1 MTDESMPIPLGI
13 QADTGRPLAEIDA
26 QAVAAFTAHE
36 HAERRAPERAAEK
49 ARQAGTYAVLG
60 DVDGDKLDE
69 AGWGLL
75 FPSDADPAPYL
86 DALAPLIA
94 WRHREAGQVTI
105 FQGADGCLPGES
117 AATWLARHKV
127 SLNVVDPALG
137 VPYYLVLV
145 GPPDKISFAFQYT
158 LDLYWAV
165 GRLDFPQLADFRSYA
180 DSVTAYETMASVTA
194 RRRIALFATCH
205 DFRSR
210 HPAAHAATGH
220 PAQPWHRRKP
230 KPLAS
235 ARRFAMQALLGEAAT
250 KSALA
255 EVLRGKGPGRPA
267 RPASSPAPHG
277 MGFRADDARLA
288 ESPGRHRLP
297 GLAWLWRDRPRALVR
312 RARCA
317 RRRAVP
323 RPHPVLLC
331 LLWRRLPRIRQLR
344 SRPRRPRAARAGPLH
359 RPPAAAAACAPPRRR
374 AGGARACRQGLVG
387 LRLPVRARG
396 PADPGIPRRDR
407 QACCA
412 ASASRASHG
421 SLQHPLGRAQH
432 GTGGGCCCDRGA
444 GAAVSDT
451 EIALRWVAQDD
462 APQLRGAGRSGGT
475 AEVRD
480 IALTIAG
487 WGLAHWPDR
496 SPGAPCTVAPGHT
509 QAARISVAQPNDATS
524 TRIP

>member
-49 ARQAGTYAVLG
+49 ARQAETYAVLG

-205 DFRSR
+205 DFDR
-210 HPAAHAATGH
+210 ATQLLTRQLATPLSLGT
-220 PAQPWHRRKP
+220 AQAKALGERQG
-230 KPLAS
+230 
-235 ARRFAMQALLGEAAT
+235 FAMQALLGEAAT

-255 EVLRGKGPGRPA
+255 EVLRGKGPDGPPA
-267 RPASSPAPHG
+267 LLFTGSHG

-288 ESPGRHRLP
+288 GAQGAIVCQDWPGYGAIGPEHWFGAQDVPDDAQCHGLIQFCFACYGAGCPEFDNFGRDAGAPARLAPAPFTARLP
-297 GLAWLWRDRPRALVR
+297 QRLLAHPHGGALAVLGHVDRAWAYGFQSERADPQTQGFRDVIGSLLRGERVGQATDRFNIRWAALSTELAELLRDR
-312 RARCA
+312 
-317 RRRAVP
+317 
-323 RPHPVLLC
+323 
-331 LLWRRLPRIRQLR
+331 
-344 SRPRRPRAARAGPLH
+344 S
-359 RPPAAAAACAPPRRR
+359 
-374 AGGARACRQGLVG
+374 
-387 LRLPVRARG
+387 
-396 PADPGIPRRDR
+396 
-407 QACCA
+407 
-412 ASASRASHG
+412 
-421 SLQHPLGRAQH
+421 
-432 GTGGGCCCDRGA
+432 A

-451 EIALRWVAQDD
+451 EIALRWVARDD
-462 APQLRGAGRSGGT
+462 ARNYVVLGDPAVRLR
-475 AEVRD
+475 VRD
-480 IALTIAG
+480 IA
-487 WGLAHWPDR
+487 
-496 SPGAPCTVAPGHT
+496 
-509 QAARISVAQPNDATS
+509 
-524 TRIP
+524 